1 MNSLPNQK
9 MKKTINSLL
18 VIGLML
24 ISNTLFAQQEVEMAD
39 TMRSNGKIYVVVSIL
54 IVIFV
59 GIVGFL
65 FFMDRKITR
74 LEKRLPKKD

>member
-9 MKKTINSLL
+9 MKKTVNSLL

-54 IVIFV
+54 VVIFV
-59 GIVGFL
+59 GIGWFL

>member
-39 TMRSNGKIYVVVSIL
+39 SMRSNGKIYVVVSIL
-54 IVIFV
+54 VVIFV

-74 LEKRLPKKD
+74 VEKRLPKKD